1 LISIENL
8 SHAERLALASIIK
21 LFKVTKD
28 IVVFRDSLFADTI
41 YGYRRFLCKRD
52 ERLASVVLKLYE
64 YYKSGKNIDELVGLA
79 LRSMEKREEV
89 VTVKQDRA
97 DIIKRAIKELRTT
110 GVMSS
115 DELLGRIG
123 TSPEITKIFMNE
135 LSEEAVIYR
144 VN

>member
-1 LISIENL
+1 MISIENL